1 MSLSIIVP
9 VYNESENINPFTDRV
24 LLVLNKINVKYEI
37 IFVLDPSEDDTE
49 NKILELIKENPNIKL
64 IKFSRRFGQP
74 SAMLAG
80 IKNSSM
86 DNVVLIDVDLQD
98 PPELIQQ
105 MYESRKEGYETIL
118 AKRSKKKGENIIK
131 KIISDLGYFLIYKL
145 SDTNIPRNVGE
156 FRLISRRVVKE
167 IEKLEEREFFLR
179 GANSYIGFKQK
190 VLNFERES
198 RSKGTTKFNKFT
210 GSLKVGLN
218 GIFSFST
225 KPLHYITIASS
236 IAFFGS
242 LIIFLLYLIL
252 TFLKLFVFKYQFF
265 IIVLILLVSSL
276 IFFSQG
282 IMAEYIA
289 RIVPDIKKRPR
300 YIIEKKYNF
309 EDEKK

>member
-24 LLVLNKINVKYEI
+24 LLVLNKINVEYEI

-49 NKILELIKENPNIKL
+49 NKILELIKKNPNIKL

-80 IKNSSM
+80 IKNSSL

-98 PPELIQQ
+98 PPEIIEQ

-131 KIISDLGYFLIYKL
+131 KIISDIGYFLIYKL

-179 GANSYIGFKQK
+179 GASSYIGFKQK

>member
-131 KIISDLGYFLIYKL
+131 KIISDIGYFLIYKL

>member
-1 MSLSIIVP
+1 M
-9 VYNESENINPFTDRV
+9 
-24 LLVLNKINVKYEI
+24 
-37 IFVLDPSEDDTE
+37 
-49 NKILELIKENPNIKL
+49 
-64 IKFSRRFGQP
+64 
-74 SAMLAG
+74 
-80 IKNSSM
+80 
-86 DNVVLIDVDLQD
+86 
-98 PPELIQQ
+98 
-105 MYESRKEGYETIL
+105 
-118 AKRSKKKGENIIK
+118 
-131 KIISDLGYFLIYKL
+131 
-145 SDTNIPRNVGE
+145 
-156 FRLISRRVVKE
+156 
-167 IEKLEEREFFLR
+167 R

-190 VLNFERES
+190 VINFDRES

-225 KPLHYITIASS
+225 KPLHYITLASS
-236 IAFFGS
+236 MAFFVS